1 MENLNTISRLPS
13 YFWSTFYNAKHH
25 PQAVGV
31 KGLEGG
37 ANCQQFAYEV
47 LRFYGLNPPNLRS
60 SELWEQIPLKTI
72 TQLSDLQFLD
82 LLLWNDTLEAY
93 GAHVGV
99 YVGEGQALH
108 LSKNNQY
115 PKIETLSYLNTLPE
129 YKVWIGGKRI
139 ISNS

>member
-1 MENLNTISRLPS
+1 MNKWLASLPDEFWQTS
-13 YFWSTFYNAKHH
+13 YNGKHH
-25 PQAVGV
+25 PQAEGV

-60 SELWEQIPLKTI
+60 SELWEDNHTLITI
-72 TQLSDLQFLD
+72 TDLNALQPLD
-82 LLLWNDTLEAY
+82 LLLWNKTAQAY

-108 LSKNNQY
+108 LSQTNQY
-115 PKIETLSYLNTLPE
+115 PKVEALSYLATLPN
-129 YKVWIGGKRI
+129 YPVWIGAKRVTI
-139 ISNS
+139 N